1 MIFEGIVATQW
12 EVGVKILKHL
22 CVPVTK
28 VQAHLLS
35 TFSIE
40 LIAIVLT
47 VNRCVR
53 CLVDCG
59 LQQKQHNLVTMAHSR
74 RPSLSLLDS
83 SHPFHTE
90 SDFDADVASTSKQ
103 ATKPPAYV
111 KLYDI
116 LCNGWLYEKTD
127 GRWNPLKR
135 YHEIPPAELAKIKGG
150 GKFYVCLP
158 ILERKHEY
166 DEHAIERGE
175 VEELQE
181 NYHRLGCRCDP
192 NGAQDINCAL

>member
-1 MIFEGIVATQW
+1 M
-12 EVGVKILKHL
+12 GVKILKHL

-47 VNRCVR
+47 VNRCAR

-127 GRWNPLKR
+127 GRWRKLKQ

-158 ILERKHEY
+158 ILEREHEY

-175 VEELQE
+175 LEELE
-181 NYHRLGCRCDP
+181 GNYHRLGCRCDP
-192 NGAQDINCAL
+192 NGAQDINCVL